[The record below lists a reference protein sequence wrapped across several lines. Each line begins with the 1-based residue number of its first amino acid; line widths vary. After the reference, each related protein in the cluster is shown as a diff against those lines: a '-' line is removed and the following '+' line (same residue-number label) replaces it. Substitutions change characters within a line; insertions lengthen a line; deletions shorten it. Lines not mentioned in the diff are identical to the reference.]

1 MTSSAKINLPDSLQ
15 LLGIGSANDRAL
27 KRNVQDALAQLS
39 LDVPIQEVRDIER
52 LLDYGISGIP
62 ALLVNGK
69 VIFQKVVPSV
79 EDIRIVLNVLLQAEV
94 QEDHSIK
101 SILVPTDF
109 SEAAEHAFEYACE
122 LAAILK
128 ASVRLVHIH
137 QPVVDMGGV
146 SMVKQ
151 SPELVKDKQGRLDE
165 WIKKRRP
172 ISKEARQVKV
182 VTELKVGFVSEEL
195 KRLSEKPTDLMIMGM
210 TGSNH
215 LLDKWLGTT
224 ATEMS
229 RKAQCPVLL
238 VPQNSVFR
246 IPHDIVYA
254 SAYAP
259 GEEKLL
265 PEILSFASH
274 FDATLHFVHIEEV
287 KNKPNY
293 EVHQI
298 PVSLPRENQDV
309 RMHFSTVNSKDVL
322 SGLKRYSDDHQS
334 DILVMATPRRKVMEE
349 LFHRST
355 TRKMIFQ
362 AQSPLLIMHYD
373 KD

>member
-27 KRNVQDALAQLS
+27 KRNLQDALAQLS
-39 LDVPIQEVRDIER
+39 LDIPIQEVRDIDR

-79 EDIRIVLNVLLQAEV
+79 EDIRIVLNVLLQPEA
-94 QEDHSIK
+94 QEDHSINT
-101 SILVPTDF
+101 ILVPTDF
-109 SEAAEHAFEYACE
+109 SKVAEHAFEYACE
-122 LAAILK
+122 LAAVLN
-128 ASVRLVHIH
+128 ASIRLVHIH
-137 QPVVDMGGV
+137 QPAIDMGGV

-151 SPELVKDKQGRLDE
+151 SPELVNDKQAHLDD
-165 WIKKRRP
+165 WIKKRRS
-172 ISKEARQVKV
+172 ISQEARRVSV
-182 VTELKVGFVSEEL
+182 TTELKIGFVPEEL
-195 KRLSEKPTDLMIMGM
+195 KRMSEKPTDLMIMGM
-210 TGSNH
+210 TGNNH

-229 RKAQCPVLL
+229 RKAKCPVMLI
-238 VPQNSVFR
+238 PEQSVFR
-246 IPHDIVYA
+246 VPHDIVYA

-265 PEILSFASH
+265 PEVLSFASQ

-287 KNKPNY
+287 KNKPSY

-298 PVSLPRENQDV
+298 PVSLSRENQDV

-334 DILVMATPRRKVMEE
+334 DILVMATPRRKAVEE

-362 AQSPLLIMHYD
+362 TQSPLLIMHYE

>member
-1 MTSSAKINLPDSLQ
+1 MISSPKINLPDSLQ
-15 LLGIGSANDRAL
+15 LLGIGSAKDRAL
-27 KRNVQDALAQLS
+27 KRNLQDALAQLS

-79 EDIRIVLNVLLQAEV
+79 EDIRIVLNVLLQPGES
-94 QEDHSIK
+94 QNHNIK
-101 SILVPTDF
+101 NILVPTDF

-122 LAAILK
+122 LAAILQAK
-128 ASVRLVHIH
+128 VHLVHIH
-137 QPVVDMGGV
+137 QPAVDMGGV
-146 SMVKQ
+146 SMIRQ
-151 SPELVKDKQGRLDE
+151 SPELVQDKEGRLQE
-165 WIKKRRP
+165 WIKERHKLSTGARRVDV
-172 ISKEARQVKV
+172 S
-182 VTELKVGFVSEEL
+182 TELKVGFVSEEL
-195 KRLSEKPTDLMIMGM
+195 KRMSEKPTDLMVMGM
-210 TGSNH
+210 TGNNH

-229 RKAQCPVLL
+229 RKAKCPVLL
-238 VPQNSVFR
+238 VPQHSVFR
-246 IPHDIVYA
+246 VPHDIVYA

-265 PEILSFASH
+265 PEILGFASQ

-287 KNKPNY
+287 KNKPTY
-293 EVHQI
+293 EVHQV
-298 PVSLPRENQDV
+298 PVSLSRENQNV
-309 RMHFSTVNSKDVL
+309 RMHFSTVNSDDVL
-322 SGLKRYSDDHQS
+322 SGLQRYSDDHQS
-334 DILVMATPRRKVMEE
+334 DILVMTTPRRKVMEE

-362 AQSPLLIMHYD
+362 AQSPLLIMHYE